1 MCIAILTC
9 NNPVN
14 QIKSRIYPLIPTNI
28 ESEVSIYTFDSNKT
42 TTSDSIR
49 LRFKVLMQTQ
59 TIYYAVV
66 SDAKVFKALTG
77 KSKATAYYS
86 TLVQCSLDPKVFIVY
101 IPAASQIYY
110 NPAGTI
116 DIITRAFENVA
127 NHYLG
132 LATETYAPITQMYA
146 TTEDSVKDYLQELLD
161 KNCELT
167 CDIEAFS
174 LNHYNAGIGTI
185 AFAWNKHE
193 GTAMSIDYDGSK
205 DTSPNL
211 VKREY
216 LRNFFDTFTSKLIF
230 HNAGYDVT
238 VLIYT
243 LYMEHLE
250 DTEGL
255 LKGLEV
261 FSRITED
268 SQIITY
274 LAVNST
280 ARNSLKLKDLAQSFA
295 GDYGIDEI
303 NDITKIPLDKLLAYN
318 LTDAF
323 STWFVLEKYYP
334 MVVEDNQLE
343 VYTDLFR
350 PALFDIIQMQ
360 LTGMP
365 VLPERIHEVK
375 LQLTTLSNQAMNAI
389 QSNSVITDFTNTLKE
404 EWVIK
409 RNLELKKK
417 RVTLDD
423 ADKVTFNPNS
433 QKQLSKLLFEVLELP
448 VLSLTDSQQPSTDT
462 DTLKSLSNHTNIQ
475 EVKDFLSNLVDFKD
489 VDKMLTT
496 FIPILEKYQVGI
508 SGQAYIFGSLRLGG
522 TVSGRLSSKGGLQQ
536 LPANSRFSKLI
547 KSCFGLEGN
556 DWLFTSL
563 DFTSLEAKIGALL
576 TRDPAKLD
584 IYLHGYD
591 SHCFNTYVYFP
602 DKLPEYVTKLS
613 QISTERNY
621 YRITNDDGSV
631 EYVTDLDPR
640 IQEETHNGND

>member
-1 MCIAILTC
+1 MYKGDRMCIAILTC
-9 NNPVN
+9 NNPIN

-28 ESEVSIYTFDSNKT
+28 QSEVSIYTFDSNKT
-42 TTSDSIR
+42 TTADSIR
-49 LRFKVLMQTQ
+49 LRFKGLTQTQ
-59 TIYYAVV
+59 TILYTVV

-77 KSKATAYYS
+77 KAKATAYYG
-86 TLVQCSLDPKVFIVY
+86 TLVPCSIDPKIFIVY
-101 IPAASQIYY
+101 TPAASQIYY

-116 DIITRAFENVA
+116 DQITRAFQSIA

-132 LATETYAPITQMYA
+132 LATDTYAPITQIYA
-146 TTEDSVKDYLQELLD
+146 TTDESVKSNLQELLAKD
-161 KNCELT
+161 CDLT

-185 AFAWNKHE
+185 AFAWNKQE
-193 GTAMSIDYDGSK
+193 GVAMSIDYDGSN

-211 VKREY
+211 AKRSY
-216 LRNFFDTFTSKLIF
+216 LRNFFDTFPNKLVF

-375 LQLTTLSNQAMNAI
+375 LQLTTLSNQAINAI

-547 KSCFGLEGN
+547 KSCFGMKGN
-556 DWLFTSL
+556 DWLFIGL

-613 QISTERNY
+613 QISPERTY
-621 YRITNDDGSV
+621 YRITHDDGSV
-631 EYVTDLDPR
+631 EYVTDLDLPK
-640 IQEETHNGND
+640 